1 MKKIA
6 LLLFLIPCKT
16 YPADQELRRLGKIE
30 LDSPKN
36 ALLRQKLYQQEKT
49 NISLRERV
57 TSTEHI
63 NEKLRQ
69 ENLELQEQNLV
80 LKKVITR
87 LSDRMSNTEEMN
99 RIISED
105 LAEHHRRLSE
115 ILELVETHQKIL
127 ERNDKDELETISE
140 PEISD

>member
-1 MKKIA
+1 MKKMA
-6 LLLFLIPCKT
+6 LLLFLMPYKI

-36 ALLRQKLYQQEKT
+36 ALLRQRLYQQEKSS
-49 NISLRERV
+49 ISLRERI

-69 ENLELQEQNLV
+69 ENLGLQEQNLV

-87 LSDRMSNTEEMN
+87 LSDRMCNIEEMN

-105 LAEHHRRLSE
+105 LTAHHHRLSE
-115 ILELVETHQKIL
+115 ILELVKTHQEFL
-127 ERNDKDELETISE
+127 ERHDKDELETISE
-140 PEISD
+140 PELSD

>member
-1 MKKIA
+1 MKKMA
-6 LLLFLIPCKT
+6 LLLFLMPYKI

-105 LAEHHRRLSE
+105 LVAHHRRLSE